1 MLFAIGVFLL
11 FLLPVVF
18 FIYVLTLGTVWLV
31 RDMNKRLKADP
42 ADLDEES
49 NTPKTTL
56 ASIKEKLKPE
66 VLEHNGEHAKLSDY
80 EQRTWD
86 NIVLELRDE
95 ESR

>member
-18 FIYVLTLGTVWLV
+18 FIYALTLGTIWLV
-31 RDMNKRLKADP
+31 SDINKRLKTDP
-42 ADLDEES
+42 ADLHEEFNAS
-49 NTPKTTL
+49 KTTI

-66 VLEHNGEHAKLSDY
+66 VLDHNGEHAKLSDY

-86 NIVLELRDE
+86 NIVLELRDVE
-95 ESR
+95 YS